1 MQDQDSPLI
10 FLSYANPDQ
19 QRVTPFFESLKNSG
33 FNVWYDCK
41 QLKPGQNW
49 DFEIKRALDKS
60 IIVITFL
67 SENSITRRGYV
78 QREIKIALDKLS
90 EKLIDDIYIIP
101 VKLDDDIQIPEQLKG
116 IQCIS
121 ANAPNCM
128 ASVEEALTFQLSK
141 LGVETLKLQRK
152 EELSWSF
159 YTKKEVW
166 DGLPGYEVELQF
178 IKLLS
183 SKYPALHE
191 IGEYVQGELLK
202 SLFSYRMSK
211 LDQSPDRY
219 NYGQD
224 IYHRTDT
231 YDAHCLEPSIK
242 GRAIS
247 IPYSIYWYGSG
258 AAHPNMHFC
267 TYSFLMEP
275 LILVASIQ
283 QILTE
288 EPAAFLKLQE
298 IIRLKLKNI
307 KLAGSEIENDFALD
321 AETID
326 SGTSNW
332 TDFNSFLFKE
342 SGIEF
347 LFEPYHVAA
356 YVFGSQFVEITYLEL
371 IKFIRPEY
379 RSALDI
385 EYLSHRI

>member
-1 MQDQDSPLI
+1 MQDQDSPQV

-121 ANAPNCM
+121 ANVPNCM

-159 YTKKEVW
+159 YTKKEAW

-183 SKYPALHE
+183 SKYT
-191 IGEYVQGELLK
+191 
-202 SLFSYRMSK
+202 R
-211 LDQSPDRY
+211 
-219 NYGQD
+219 
-224 IYHRTDT
+224 
-231 YDAHCLEPSIK
+231 
-242 GRAIS
+242 
-247 IPYSIYWYGSG
+247 
-258 AAHPNMHFC
+258 
-267 TYSFLMEP
+267 
-275 LILVASIQ
+275 
-283 QILTE
+283 
-288 EPAAFLKLQE
+288 
-298 IIRLKLKNI
+298 
-307 KLAGSEIENDFALD
+307 
-321 AETID
+321 
-326 SGTSNW
+326 
-332 TDFNSFLFKE
+332 
-342 SGIEF
+342 
-347 LFEPYHVAA
+347 
-356 YVFGSQFVEITYLEL
+356 
-371 IKFIRPEY
+371 
-379 RSALDI
+379 
-385 EYLSHRI
+385 

>member
-1 MQDQDSPLI
+1 MQDQDSPQI

-41 QLKPGQNW
+41 LLKPGQNW

-60 IIVITFL
+60 IIVIAFL

-159 YTKKEVW
+159 YTKKEAW
-166 DGLPGYEVELQF
+166 DGLPGYEFELQF

-183 SKYPALHE
+183 SKYPTLHE

-202 SLFSYRMSK
+202 SLFSYRTSK
-211 LDQSPDRY
+211 LNQSPDMY

-224 IYHRTDT
+224 KYYRTDT
-231 YDAHCLEPSIK
+231 YDAHCSEPSIK
-242 GRAIS
+242 GRAITIS
-247 IPYSIYWYGSG
+247 YSINWYGSR
-258 AAHPNMHFC
+258 AAHPNMHFS

-275 LILVASIQ
+275 LILIVSIQ
-283 QILTE
+283 QILIE

-298 IIRLKLKNI
+298 IIRTKLKSI
-307 KLAGSEIENDFALD
+307 KLVGSEIEDDFALD

-326 SGTSNW
+326 AGTSDW
-332 TDFNSFLFKE
+332 TDFSSFIFKE
-342 SGIEF
+342 AGIEF
-347 LFEPYHVAA
+347 LFAPYQVAG
-356 YVFGSQFVEITYLEL
+356 YVFGPQFVEVTYLEL

-385 EYLSHRI
+385 EYLSNRI